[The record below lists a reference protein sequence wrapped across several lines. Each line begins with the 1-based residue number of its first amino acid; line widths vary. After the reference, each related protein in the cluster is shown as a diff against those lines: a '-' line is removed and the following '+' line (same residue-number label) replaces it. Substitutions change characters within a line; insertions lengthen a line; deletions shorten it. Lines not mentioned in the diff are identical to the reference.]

1 MNSSLVRAQHSK
13 DSSPDS
19 PDHEKRQQRNKRQK
33 TSALSQLCAQCKQ
46 LDLDKSFEEAS
57 EAYQKVKDGSRTLSD
72 GLQRAS
78 DGRNFYDNAILVH
91 KFQDRLSRPSNCPL
105 CNFFQSLR
113 IQSEAHERFKL
124 LAFRSSESWMFRL
137 DVLQACR
144 SWDVIQDTVFMA
156 VVPDDELIPSSG
168 HEENW
173 LEKDIPTLGA
183 IYHLRADESSDAN
196 PNILL
201 RARELGEKANLGLV
215 RSWLETCREHHH
227 KACGRPE
234 PPHEPIARGFRVI
247 NCNADTL
254 TIEEQPW
261 GVTYAAL
268 SYVWGSRPADKE
280 DCASTILDSIEV
292 TRELGLQYLWIDR
305 LCINQS
311 DEKEKAYLISRMTTI
326 YEEADF
332 TIIAAAGSGASDG
345 LPGIRSSHRKPQPKY
360 KLDSG
365 SLLVS
370 TLPDPRR
377 DIFRSDYWTRG
388 WTYQEGVLSK
398 RRIAFTDHQIYWECQ
413 SMATHESINLPLFL
427 MPSTVD
433 EDSELR
439 MADFMLTG
447 IFKGDSYSGGSLS
460 NDDELVIVEDDDY
473 RLDYGFPIHR
483 EATTRAQLRGLNEH
497 IRAFSKRKL
506 SYETD
511 ALPAFRGILG
521 MYKQNELLYLL
532 HGIPMWLGDIC
543 GDETGAQIT
552 LALSVA
558 SWYHRAGPDHQMFVS
573 EPCQRR
579 SHLPSWTWA
588 GWDGPV
594 TWRAPPNYEH
604 GAFMS
609 DLIAIENLQF
619 LWAVDM
625 YLHTPDQWKPIRLL
639 NTYSA
644 DRLESENP
652 TLIEIKDPF
661 TLKYSIRRD
670 ANKKEWEWVRIAGRS
685 GRERFVI
692 GSSDWDTEWY
702 RIAGRLCFIALSVPM
717 TEDEWTKKHASGEL
731 ISVLMFASQEISTEH
746 ARARFL
752 TLRRVAAMAVRWERV
767 GILSLTIPE
776 VSLSKCT
783 TNGDFLKQIPVRERG
798 EGIVIQ

>member
-1 MNSSLVRAQHSK
+1 MNSSLVRAQHSR
-13 DSSPDS
+13 DSSPNS
-19 PDHEKRQQRNKRQK
+19 PDNEKRQQRNKRQK
-33 TSALSQLCAQCKQ
+33 TSTLSELCAQCKQ
-46 LDLDKSFEEAS
+46 LNLDKCFEEAS
-57 EAYQKVKDGSRTLSD
+57 KVYQKVKDGSRTLPN
-72 GLQRAS
+72 GLQRTS

-91 KFQDRLSRPSNCPL
+91 KFQDRLLRPSNCPL
-105 CNFFQSLR
+105 CDFFRSVR
-113 IQSEAHERFKL
+113 VQSESHERFKL
-124 LAFRSSESWMFRL
+124 LAFRSSESWLFRL
-137 DVLQACR
+137 DALQACK
-144 SWDVIQDTVFMA
+144 SWDAIQDTVFMA
-156 VVPDDELIPSSG
+156 VVPDCELIPPSA

-173 LEKDIPTLGA
+173 LEKEIPTVGA
-183 IYHLRADESSDAN
+183 IYHLQADESGDPDPA
-196 PNILL
+196 ILL
-201 RARELGEKANLGLV
+201 RARELGDKANFCLV

-227 KACGRPE
+227 KACGRSIS
-234 PPHEPIARGFRVI
+234 HEPITRGFRVI
-247 NCNADTL
+247 NCTADTPMV
-254 TIEEQPW
+254 EEQDW
-261 GVTYAAL
+261 GITYAAL
-268 SYVWGSRPADKE
+268 SYVWGSSAADRE
-280 DCASTILDSIEV
+280 DWPNTVLDSIAV

-311 DEKEKAYLISRMTTI
+311 DEEEKAYLISRMTTI
-326 YEEADF
+326 YEEADL
-332 TIIAAAGSGASDG
+332 TIVAAAGSGASHG
-345 LPGIRSSHRKPQPKY
+345 LPGIRSTHRKPQPKY

-365 SLLVS
+365 TLLLS
-370 TLPDPRR
+370 TLPDPRH
-377 DIFRSDYWTRG
+377 DIFKSNYWKRG

-398 RRIAFTDHQIYWECQ
+398 RRIAFTDHQIYWEYQ

-427 MPSTVD
+427 IPSTSD

-447 IFKGDSYSGGSLS
+447 IFKGDSYSGGSQS
-460 NDDELVIVEDDDY
+460 NHDNLVIVEDDDY

-532 HGIPMWLGDIC
+532 HGIPMWMGDIC

-552 LALSVA
+552 LALSVV

-579 SHLPSWTWA
+579 GHLPSWTWA

-609 DLIAIENLQF
+609 DLIALENLRF

-652 TLIEIKDPF
+652 TLIEIRDPRV
-661 TLKYSIRRD
+661 LKYSIRRE
-670 ANKKEWEWVRIAGRS
+670 ANNKEWKWVRMAGRS
-685 GRERFVI
+685 GRERYVA
-692 GSSDWDTEWY
+692 GSSDWDEKWY
-702 RIAGRLCFIALSVPM
+702 RIAGRLCFIGLSVPM
-717 TEDEWTKKHASGEL
+717 TEDEWTEKHASGEL
-731 ISVLMFASQEISTEH
+731 ISVLMFASKETSSEH

-752 TLRRVAAMAVRWERV
+752 TLRRVATMAVRRERI
-767 GILSLTIPE
+767 GILSLIIPE

-783 TNGDFLKQIPVRERG
+783 TNGDFLKQIPVYERG
-798 EGIVIQ
+798 RGIVIQ